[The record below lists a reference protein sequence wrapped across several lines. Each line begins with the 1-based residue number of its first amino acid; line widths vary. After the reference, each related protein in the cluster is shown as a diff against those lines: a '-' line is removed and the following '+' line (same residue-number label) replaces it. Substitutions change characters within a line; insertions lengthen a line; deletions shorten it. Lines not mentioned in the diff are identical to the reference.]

1 MLTQKQYKRIYNI
14 EGFLDIPVN
23 DMEDLLKLLPKKI
36 NWDDDLYLLHLTP
49 YNVYYEICRIT
60 PYKEKPNIR
69 FMTTVKDENYVDA
82 LIEMLELLS
91 ENHYI

>member
-60 PYKEKPNIR
+60 PSKEKPNIL